1 MSSVKDDLT
10 GEILSALNKV
20 LSEQRGSGA
29 LITLNKLVRAG
40 LRYRMP
46 TVVSPL
52 LEELFK
58 VGVPDPLGR
67 GTWKLRYVRR
77 NGNRKRYYLALTR
90 TDGGGADG

>member
-1 MSSVKDDLT
+1 VKDGLT

-20 LSEQRGSGA
+20 LSEQMGSGA

-52 LEELFK
+52 LEQLLRE
-58 VGVPDPLGR
+58 GVPDPLGR
-67 GTWKLRYVRR
+67 GVWRLRYVRR
-77 NGNRKRYYLALTR
+77 NGNRKRYYLSLRRGTG
-90 TDGGGADG
+90 DG